1 MSHRRMSVLAA
12 GVSAAVLA
20 MHSPAQA
27 TTTITVGVAANFSG
41 PLSSIITAFHNY
53 YYPTY
58 DFVVNATSK
67 STGALESDIISGG
80 TTGPYDLFLA
90 ADKSHVDD
98 LVTTHS
104 SLVYPYTTSPSSLY
118 EFHYASGALELYSE
132 VTDISSGLP
141 NPFNTDFVIAD
152 PTNAPYGL
160 AAQQLLAGS
169 PWYYT
174 SAIPGGYVHAAS
186 NIDNTY
192 AAIHAHTYAYGFV
205 AKSQICTYDG
215 TEHFP
220 AGTYHHSYTTG
231 YSLISQYGV
240 EIAIASRTTDQ
251 QDELDKFVDFI
262 LNNATAQGII
272 RGYCYSYP

>member
-1 MSHRRMSVLAA
+1 MSVLAA

-53 YYPTY
+53 YYPSY
-58 DFVVNATSK
+58 DFAVNTISK

-118 EFHYASGALELYSE
+118 EFHYASGALELYSDNTN
-132 VTDISSGLP
+132 VSSGLP

-152 PTNAPYGL
+152 PTNAPYGH

-174 SAIPGGYVHAAS
+174 SAIPGGYVHTAS

-192 AAIHAHTYAYGFV
+192 AAIQAHTYAYGFV
-205 AKSQICTYDG
+205 AKSQICSFDG
-215 TEHFP
+215 T
-220 AGTYHHSYTTG
+220 TYTFTGNSHHSYTTG
-231 YSLISQYGV
+231 YDPISQYGV
-240 EIAIASRTTDQ
+240 EIAISSRTPDQ
-251 QDELDKFVDFI
+251 QDELDKLVDFI
-262 LNNATAQGII
+262 LNNSTAQSII
-272 RGYCYSYP
+272 RSYCYTYP